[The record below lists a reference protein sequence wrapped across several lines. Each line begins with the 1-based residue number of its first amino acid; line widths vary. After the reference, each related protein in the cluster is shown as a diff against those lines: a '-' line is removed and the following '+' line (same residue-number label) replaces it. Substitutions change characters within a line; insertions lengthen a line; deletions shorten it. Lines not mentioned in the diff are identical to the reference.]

1 MVIDGHKCYQLQF
14 KPKRK
19 QELTFTG
26 NMWAAD
32 TTFGIIQ
39 IEMSIADELSKLVK
53 LKETGVIND
62 EEFNTL
68 KSKLLGV

>member
-1 MVIDGHKCYQLQF
+1 MIDNSVQSANNKYYKAKDSNDVIESK
-14 KPKRK
+14 
-19 QELTFTG
+19 
-26 NMWAAD
+26 N
-32 TTFGIIQ
+32 
-39 IEMSIADELSKLVK
+39 EMSIADELSKLVK